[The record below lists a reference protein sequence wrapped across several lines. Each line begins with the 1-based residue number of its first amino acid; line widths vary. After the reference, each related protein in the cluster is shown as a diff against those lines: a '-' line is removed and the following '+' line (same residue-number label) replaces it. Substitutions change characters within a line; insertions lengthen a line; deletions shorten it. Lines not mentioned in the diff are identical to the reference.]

1 MSTAANPPDTSGIDR
16 RAGIRTDFTAVVR
29 GVTVPVDPGQL
40 KQALGGA
47 DVYTSLADDGTTV
60 VLANVEQAVLDA
72 AVATSVAAA
81 PGIAAAQAAAT
92 ANGVAL
98 RQRLQAALSD
108 NAAYLALPAPAT
120 KDVVAQV
127 ALLTK
132 ECTALIRRD
141 LKLLDSTAGA

>member
-1 MSTAANPPDTSGIDR
+1 MSTAVSPPGTSGIER

-29 GVTVPVDPGQL
+29 GVTAPVDPVQL

-47 DVYTSLADDGTTV
+47 DVYTSQGDDGTTV
-60 VLANVEQAVLDA
+60 VLANVDQAALDA

-81 PGIAAAQAAAT
+81 PGIAAAQATAT

-98 RQRLQAALSD
+98 RQRLQAALD
-108 NAAYLALPAPAT
+108 GNAAYLALPAPAN

-127 ALLTK
+127 ALLTR

-141 LKLLDSTAGA
+141 LKLLDSTVGA